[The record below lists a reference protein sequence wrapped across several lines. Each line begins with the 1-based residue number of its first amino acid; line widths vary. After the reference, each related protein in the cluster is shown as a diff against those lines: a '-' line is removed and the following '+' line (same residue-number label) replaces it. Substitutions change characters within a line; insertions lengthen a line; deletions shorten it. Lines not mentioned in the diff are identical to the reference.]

1 MHPNG
6 RFVYLTNRASVTA
19 TANQERF
26 EGRPVFNSNESSIA
40 VYAIDQQ
47 TGEPTLIETAYAEGA
62 HTRTF
67 SFDASGR
74 ILVAGSL
81 APIAVRQGDKVN
93 LVPAALSVFRVGDN
107 GKLTFVRKY
116 DVDTGSNLTQWW
128 TGMVQMA

>member
-1 MHPNG
+1 
-6 RFVYLTNRASVTA
+6 VTP

-26 EGRPVFNSNESSIA
+26 EGRPVFPANDSSIA

-47 TGEPTLIETAYAEGA
+47 TGEPTLIETAYAQGA

-67 SFDASGR
+67 SFDPSGR

-81 APIAVRQGDKVN
+81 VPIAVRQGDKVSV
-93 LVPAALSVFRVGDN
+93 VPAALSVFRVGQD

-116 DVDTGSNLTQWW
+116 DVDTGTNGTQWW
-128 TGMVQMA
+128 SGMVPMA